1 MDLGQKL
8 VGKQK
13 RTLGQEGAR
22 ISGPPSCSSSRE
34 LRLFS
39 VSAFKDFYL
48 KNLLPLLFALW
59 GLKSYWH
66 RNKKCDINKSHT
78 NGRRR
83 AGGGAVLHK
92 MRSRWRQSHVVT
104 WTGTLPLIHSLTW
117 CLFVCVREFTFE
129 RKDLG
134 GMLTEGL
141 ITVASK
147 KTVSKGLFLSF
158 CEPVQWS
165 SFFNGK
171 YKIRAIRPR
180 VWLRDLLFFLE
191 STLVI
196 VRLMVHQY
204 CSRLSVASMY
214 PRCVDLHSCSVC
226 VLGNS

>member
-1 MDLGQKL
+1 M
-8 VGKQK
+8 
-13 RTLGQEGAR
+13 REEGR
-22 ISGPPSCSSSRE
+22 
-34 LRLFS
+34 
-39 VSAFKDFYL
+39 
-48 KNLLPLLFALW
+48 
-59 GLKSYWH
+59 
-66 RNKKCDINKSHT
+66 
-78 NGRRR
+78 
-83 AGGGAVLHK
+83 GGGAVLHK

-117 CLFVCVREFTFE
+117 CLFVCVWEFTFG

-141 ITVASK
+141 ITVGSK
-147 KTVSKGLFLSF
+147 MTVLKRPFPSF

-204 CSRLSVASMY
+204 CSRLSLASMC
-214 PRCVDLHSCSVC
+214 PRCVDLLSCCKSGSPNWHASSSKWVRNLTVAVC
-226 VLGNS
+226 AFWQIFRWFNRDVRKAQGKYHRWK